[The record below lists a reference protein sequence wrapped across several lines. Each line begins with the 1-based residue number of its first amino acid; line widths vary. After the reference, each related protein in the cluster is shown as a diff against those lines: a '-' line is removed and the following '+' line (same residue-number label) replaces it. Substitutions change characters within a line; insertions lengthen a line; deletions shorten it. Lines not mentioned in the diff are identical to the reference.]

1 MLQPKII
8 VISLVRSQIRR
19 EKFEYLLEKN
29 KLSFEVLNAVDG
41 LQMHSTPPEYHEDK
55 VIRLLGFPLS
65 ASEIACFLSHRI
77 AWARCIEENK
87 PVLILEDD
95 FSFEPHF
102 KDVLNSATLLIN
114 YCDILRLQGLT
125 DCPATVVM
133 NYGSYRLVKNQM
145 DPLGATAYLIKPS
158 TASRLIKCSNSINEP
173 LDHFLEHQ
181 KKHNLKVLA
190 IKPYPIVSHGIY
202 STILDRPERKPIRGI
217 HKLLRSLFRFV
228 DRNTSSDPWFPK

>member
-8 VISLVRSQIRR
+8 VISLVRSQTRR
-19 EKFEYLLEKN
+19 RKFQHLLEKN
-29 KLSFEVLNAVDG
+29 NLLFEVLNAIDG
-41 LQMHSTPPEYHEDK
+41 LQMHSTPPEYHENK
-55 VIRLLGFPLS
+55 VIRLLGYPLS
-65 ASEIACFLSHRI
+65 ASEIACFISHRI
-77 AWARCIEENK
+77 AWARCIEINQ

-102 KDVLNSATLLIN
+102 KEILNSATLLIN

-125 DCPATVVM
+125 DCPDTVVM
-133 NYGSYRLVKNQM
+133 NHGSYRLVKNQI

-181 KKHNLKVLA
+181 KKHNLNVLA
-190 IKPYPIVSHGIY
+190 IKPYPIISHGTD

-217 HKLLRSLFRFV
+217 QKLMRSLFRFV